1 MATYSPESI
10 DAETLLETQPFDF
23 NALLEHLSSLAST
36 ARSKRIHALA
46 KICVHRVINTCFRR
60 AYILDVL
67 QYKIVSGIVSII
79 PFADKLPLY
88 LSKKKIQEVFG
99 INVEFR
105 QYLNQFGLHIEN
117 HLLHTSLFQELVGYN
132 IMSNNNSINT
142 ADLGRVAAYYT
153 MTTASTVG
161 GDIMRLIVPTVST
174 AGRVAVVSSVGL
186 ILSVGIGA
194 WTYHRTGKHI
204 FGYLNHICDDLIVVM
219 VPMIGSINEREQAR
233 ALPEHF

>member
-1 MATYSPESI
+1 
-10 DAETLLETQPFDF
+10 
-23 NALLEHLSSLAST
+23 
-36 ARSKRIHALA
+36 
-46 KICVHRVINTCFRR
+46 
-60 AYILDVL
+60 
-67 QYKIVSGIVSII
+67 
-79 PFADKLPLY
+79 
-88 LSKKKIQEVFG
+88 
-99 INVEFR
+99 
-105 QYLNQFGLHIEN
+105 
-117 HLLHTSLFQELVGYN
+117 
-132 IMSNNNSINT
+132 MSNNNSINT